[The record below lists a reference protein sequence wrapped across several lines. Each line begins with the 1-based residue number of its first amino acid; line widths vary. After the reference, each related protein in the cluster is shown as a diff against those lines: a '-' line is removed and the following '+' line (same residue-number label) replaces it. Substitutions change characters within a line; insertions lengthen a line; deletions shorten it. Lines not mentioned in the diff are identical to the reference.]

1 MKYFLTVIFFGLY
14 LLRADPIEVT
24 IIYGNDKPDKVINT
38 EYTEGMSALDLLK
51 KVSRVETSQSGP
63 FTFVRSVDG
72 VQSVVGKFG
81 WFYMINGET
90 THKMAQNYILKDAL
104 TMTWVYRVEAC
115 Y

>member
-1 MKYFLTVIFFGLY
+1 MKYFLAVIFFGLS

-51 KVSRVETSQSGP
+51 KVSSVETAQNGP
-63 FTFVRSVDG
+63 FTFVRSIDG

-90 THKMAQNYILKDAL
+90 THKMAQNYRLKDAL
-104 TMTWVYRVEAC
+104 TMTWFYKVEAC